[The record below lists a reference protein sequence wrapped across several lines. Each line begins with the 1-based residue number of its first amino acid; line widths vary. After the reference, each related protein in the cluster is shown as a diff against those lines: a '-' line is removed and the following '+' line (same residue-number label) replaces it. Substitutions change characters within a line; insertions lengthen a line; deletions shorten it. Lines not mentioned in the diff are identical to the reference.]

1 MKPCDLPLLNSLSAP
16 AVHPDALHCVV
27 SVTRPDF
34 GADAYTGQLWRVPL
48 TQGSRP
54 RRLTRG
60 FRDTSPKY
68 SADGSCLGFLRAA
81 PGEAAQLYVLGA
93 GSGEPVRLTDAK
105 LVVSWF
111 SFSPDGSSVV
121 FSARVPEEGR
131 YGTTDGVGPDG
142 EDPRLITTFKYR
154 MNGVGYTADK
164 PLHIFHLALPDLDA
178 EPYIAPRGRAKS
190 TDGDARTAS
199 GVPEAVQLTSDG
211 VDHVQPVFSADG
223 GTILFTA
230 SPDADASLVS
240 DVFSIRPD
248 GTGLRRL
255 TTHDP
260 ANPLSVSD
268 PVESA
273 NGHWLFYLGQEVSA
287 TGTDF
292 VARNTAL
299 YVAPTADPAAVRR
312 LTDPETVDLAE
323 GTIVPHNAAE
333 ALVFNR
339 TRGTGELLAADPRG
353 GVEVLVSG
361 PRVVESAGS
370 AGGTVVVT
378 YTDPHT
384 AGDLAIVDVE
394 RGGGIRPVTDFS
406 DALRQKTSVAV
417 PVEETH
423 PSRDGYPVHGWL
435 ALPEGPGPHPVL
447 VNIHG
452 GPFAQYG
459 WGYFDETQVYTN
471 AGYAV
476 LMCNPRGSA
485 GYGQAHG
492 RSIKEAMGTHDLA
505 DVLAFVDGAL
515 AAHPELDRDRLGIMG
530 GSYGGYLTAW
540 TIAHDHRFT
549 AAVVERGFLDP
560 LSFVGSADI
569 GWFFSAGYTG
579 TDPAGV
585 AAQSPMACVD
595 AVRTP
600 TLVVHSEQDLRC
612 PVEQAQRYY
621 TALKLRSVPTDLL
634 LFPGEN
640 HELSRSG
647 TPWHRRQRF
656 EHLLAWWARWL
667 PTPQNPAPEQAVEPE
682 PELDAGREPARI

>member
-34 GADAYTGQLWRVPL
+34 DADAYTGQLWRVPL
-48 TQGSRP
+48 TPGARP

-60 FRDTSPKY
+60 FRDTAPKY
-68 SADGSCLGFLRAA
+68 SPDGSALGFLRAA
-81 PGEAAQLYVLGA
+81 PGEPSQVYVLGA
-93 GSGEPVRLTDAK
+93 GSGEPVQLTDAP
-105 LVVSWF
+105 LGVSWF
-111 SFSPDGSSVV
+111 AFSPDGRRMV

-131 YGTTDGVGPDG
+131 YGSTDGVSAAA

-154 MNGVGYTADK
+154 MNGVGYTGDK
-164 PLHIFHLALPDLDA
+164 PVQVFLLTLPDLDA
-178 EPYIAPRGRAKS
+178 EPHIAPRGRA
-190 TDGDARTAS
+190 GTADDDR
-199 GVPEAVQLTSDG
+199 GLPPAVQLTTAAA
-211 VDHVQPVFSADG
+211 DHLQPVFSADG
-223 GTILFTA
+223 NRILFTA
-230 SPDADASLVS
+230 DEADDTLVS
-240 DVFSIRPD
+240 VAYSIALD
-248 GTGLRRL
+248 GSDRTRL
-255 TTHDP
+255 TNLGGAAT
-260 ANPLSVSD
+260 LSVSD
-268 PVESA
+268 PVEST
-273 NGHWLFYLGQEVSA
+273 NGHWLFYLGQDVSS

-292 VARNTAL
+292 VARNVSL
-299 YVAPTADPAAVRR
+299 YAAPVADPSAVQR

-323 GTIVPHNAAE
+323 GTVVPHNAAE
-333 ALVFNR
+333 ALVFR
-339 TRGTGELLAADPRG
+339 RHRGAGELLAVDPRG
-353 GVEVLVSG
+353 GTATLASG
-361 PRVVESAGS
+361 PQVVTAAGS

-384 AGDLAIVDVE
+384 AGDLAVAAD
-394 RGGGIRPVTDFS
+394 GGLTPVTDFS
-406 DALRQKTSVAV
+406 AALRRETVLAL
-417 PVEETH
+417 PLEETY
-423 PSRDGYPVHGWL
+423 PSADGYPVHGWL

-447 VNIHG
+447 LNIHG

-459 WGYFDETQVYTN
+459 WGCFDETQIYTR

-485 GYGQAHG
+485 GYGQEHG
-492 RSIKEAMGTHDLA
+492 RSIKEAMGSLDLA
-505 DVLAFVDGAL
+505 DVLAFTDGAL
-515 AAHPELDRDRLGIMG
+515 AAHPELDATRLGIMG

-560 LSFVGSADI
+560 LSFTGSADI

-579 TDPAGV
+579 TDPGRV
-585 AAQSPMACVD
+585 AAQSPMAHVD

-600 TLVVHSEQDLRC
+600 TFVVHSEEDLRC

-621 TALKLRSVPTDLL
+621 TALKLRGVPTQML

-647 TPWHRRQRF
+647 TPWHRRRRF
-656 EHLLAWWARWL
+656 EHLLNWWARWL
-667 PTPQNPAPEQAVEPE
+667 PTPQNPAPEESREAVPA
-682 PELDAGREPARI
+682 DA

>member
-34 GADAYTGQLWRVPL
+34 DSDAYTGQLWRVPL
-48 TQGSRP
+48 TPGARP

-60 FRDTSPKY
+60 FRDTAPKY
-68 SADGSCLGFLRAA
+68 SPDGSALGFLRAA
-81 PGEAAQLYVLGA
+81 PGETPQVYVLGA
-93 GSGEPVRLTDAK
+93 GSGEPVQLTNAP
-105 LVVSWF
+105 LGVSWF
-111 SFSPDGSSVV
+111 AFSPDGRSMV
-121 FSARVPEEGR
+121 FSARVPAEGR
-131 YGTTDGVGPDG
+131 YGSTDGVPAAA

-154 MNGVGYTADK
+154 MNGVGYTGDK
-164 PLHIFHLALPDLDA
+164 PVQVFLLTLPDLDA
-178 EPYIAPRGRAKS
+178 EPRIAPRGRAGT
-190 TDGDARTAS
+190 TDDDG
-199 GVPEAVQLTSDG
+199 GLPQAVQLTTAAT
-211 VDHVQPVFSADG
+211 DHLQPVFSADG
-223 GTILFTA
+223 NRILFTA
-230 SPDADASLVS
+230 DEADETLVS
-240 DVFSIRPD
+240 VAYSIALD
-248 GTGLRRL
+248 GSDRTRL
-255 TTHDP
+255 TNLGGSAT
-260 ANPLSVSD
+260 LSVSD

-273 NGHWLFYLGQEVSA
+273 NGHWLFYLGQDVSP

-292 VARNTAL
+292 VARNVSL
-299 YVAPTADPAAVRR
+299 YAAPVADPSAVQR

-323 GTIVPHNAAE
+323 GTVVPHNAAE
-333 ALVFNR
+333 ALVFR
-339 TRGTGELLAADPRG
+339 RHRGTGELLAVDPRG
-353 GVEVLVSG
+353 GTATLVSG
-361 PRVVESAGS
+361 PQVVTAAGS

-384 AGDLAIVDVE
+384 AGDLAVAAD
-394 RGGGIRPVTDFS
+394 GGLSPVTDFS
-406 DALRQKTSVAV
+406 AALRRDTVLAQ

-423 PSRDGYPVHGWL
+423 PSADGYPVHGWL

-447 VNIHG
+447 LNIHG

-459 WGYFDETQVYTN
+459 WGCFDETQIYTR

-485 GYGQAHG
+485 GYGQEHG
-492 RSIKEAMGTHDLA
+492 RSIKEAMGTLDLA
-505 DVLAFVDGAL
+505 DVLAFTDGAL
-515 AAHPELDRDRLGIMG
+515 AAHPELDATRLGIMG

-560 LSFVGSADI
+560 LSFTGSADI

-579 TDPAGV
+579 TDPERV
-585 AAQSPMACVD
+585 AAQSPMAHVD

-600 TLVVHSEQDLRC
+600 TFVVHSEEDLRC

-621 TALKLRSVPTDLL
+621 TALKLRGVPAQML

-647 TPWHRRQRF
+647 TPWHRRRRF
-656 EHLLAWWARWL
+656 EHLLNWWGRWL
-667 PTPQNPAPEQAVEPE
+667 PTAQNPAPEESREAVPAGAQAW
-682 PELDAGREPARI
+682 A

>member
-1 MKPCDLPLLNSLSAP
+1 MSAP

-48 TQGSRP
+48 TQGGRP

-68 SADGSCLGFLRAA
+68 SADGSSLGFLRAA
-81 PGEAAQLYVLGA
+81 PGEPAQLYVLGA
-93 GSGEPVRLTDAK
+93 GSGEPVQLTDA
-105 LVVSWF
+105 LLGVSWF
-111 SFSPDGSSVV
+111 NFSPDGGSVV
-121 FSARVPEEGR
+121 FSARVPEDGR
-131 YGTTDGVGPDG
+131 YGTTDGVGSAA
-142 EDPRLITTFKYR
+142 EDPRLITTFQYR
-154 MNGVGYTADK
+154 MNGVGYTGDK
-164 PLHIFHLALPDLDA
+164 PVQIFHLTLPDLDA
-178 EPYIAPRGRAKS
+178 EPHIDPRGRAK
-190 TDGDARTAS
+190 DGAGPVS
-199 GVPEAVQLTSDG
+199 GLPEAVQLTTG
-211 VDHVQPVFSADG
+211 AADHLQPVFSADG
-223 GTILFTA
+223 GRILFTS
-230 SPDADASLVS
+230 SPDMDTSLAS

-248 GTGLRRL
+248 GTGLNRL
-255 TTHDP
+255 TNHD
-260 ANPLSVSD
+260 AGNPLTVSD

-273 NGHWLFYLGQEVSA
+273 NGQWLFYLGLEVSA

-292 VARNTAL
+292 VARNTGL
-299 YVAPTADPAAVRR
+299 YAAPAADPTAVRR

-323 GTIVPHNAAE
+323 GTVVPHLGSE
-333 ALVFNR
+333 VLVFNR
-339 TRGTGELLAADPRG
+339 TRGTGELLAVDPRG
-353 GVEVLVSG
+353 RVEVLVSG
-361 PRVVESAGS
+361 SRVVEAAGS
-370 AGGTVVVT
+370 ADGTVVVS
-378 YTDPHT
+378 YTDPRT
-384 AGDLAIVDVE
+384 AGDLAVVVD
-394 RGGGIRPVTDFS
+394 GGIRPVTDFS
-406 DALRQKTSVAV
+406 DVLRRETAVAL
-417 PVEETH
+417 PLEETH
-423 PSRDGYPVHGWL
+423 PSGDGYPVHGWL

-447 VNIHG
+447 LNIHG
-452 GPFAQYG
+452 GPFSQYG
-459 WGYFDETQVYTN
+459 WGYFDETQVYTR

-515 AAHPELDRDRLGIMG
+515 AAHPELDGSRLGIMG

-579 TDPAGV
+579 TDPAAV
-585 AAQSPMACVD
+585 QAQSPMACVD
-595 AVRTP
+595 SVRTP
-600 TLVVHSEQDLRC
+600 TFVVHSEEDLRC

-621 TALKLRSVPTDLL
+621 TALKLRSVPTELL

-647 TPWHRRQRF
+647 TPWHRRRRF

-667 PTPQNPAPEQAVEPE
+667 PTPQNPAPEQAREPE
-682 PELDAGREPARI
+682 PSRA